1 MAFKLAKKP
10 TFISR
15 VKVFTPNSKGGH
27 DKSEFNG
34 TFKLVSDMEELED
47 LRSLPQREVMER
59 VLVGWNEFVDDDG
72 NEIEFN
78 EVTLQALLSDARALS
93 GLRLAFWSNILKAPE
108 KNV

>member
-34 TFKLVSDMEELED
+34 IFKLVNKMEELED
-47 LRSLPQREVMER
+47 LRNLPQREVMEK
-59 VLVGWNEFVDDDG
+59 VLVGWNEFLDDDD

-78 EVTLQALLSDARALS
+78 EVTLQGMLSDAQALS
-93 GLRLAFWSNILKAPE
+93 GLRQAFWGNILKAPE
-108 KNV
+108 KNG